1 MLFRFRKFPVYQE
14 ARKFRKELKQFSTKK
29 FPKEEKFALTD
40 QLHRALN
47 SIILNIAEGSRK
59 YSDIEF
65 SKFLNHALTSLD
77 ECVACLDGALDD
89 GYITKKEHQFWLEKA
104 ERISRQLSAF
114 SSKVRKDG
122 KRR

>member
-1 MLFRFRKFPVYQE
+1 MLFRFRKFPVYVE
-14 ARKFRKELKQFSTKK
+14 ARKFRKELKQFSEEK
-29 FPKEEKFALTD
+29 FPKDERFALTD
-40 QLHRALN
+40 QLWRALN

-65 SKFLNHALTSLD
+65 SKFLNNALTSLD

-89 GYITKKEHQFWLEKA
+89 RYITESEHQFWLKKA
-104 ERISRQLSAF
+104 ENLSRQLSAF
-114 SSKVRKDG
+114 SSKVRKDA